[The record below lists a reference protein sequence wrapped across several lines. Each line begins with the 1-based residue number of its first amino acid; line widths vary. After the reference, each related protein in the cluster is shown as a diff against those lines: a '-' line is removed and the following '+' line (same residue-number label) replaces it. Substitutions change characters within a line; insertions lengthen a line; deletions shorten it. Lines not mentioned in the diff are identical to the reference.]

1 MSEPGIS
8 SAFEAIS
15 EAIRNV
21 ENETDIEEALTA
33 IFKAVEVIAP
43 EITEVA
49 HGLTNAEIEKALLDF
64 HTRATQ
70 DKPDGEAGNTSAQTF
85 LTLVIMAEI
94 KRRAALD
101 GLTALEWGGRER
113 IRGFLHD

>member
-49 HGLTNAEIEKALLDF
+49 HGLTNAEIEKTLLDF